1 MKRFFIL
8 FLIFFITC
16 GNTSEI
22 STIETTTT
30 TSKITM
36 PDNDISVTTTTNVCE
51 SYTSVEEKNNCYQSQ
66 QSKKSKII
74 GEDLIFA
81 CENSKEY
88 IYASLFYDYY
98 SSNAFVIELKT
109 IELLDSINDDPYGL
123 GITDNETEIANE
135 LIELYQAFE
144 SGWYGRGNNPIDKD
158 YVNQFYDA
166 DYFDVGLGINPDY
179 EKGKFSGLKDIRLL
193 NDKAWSVIS
202 DSFDILKQKEG
213 VGSLVRRQDSKGF
226 SVVTLLF
233 SQFII
238 NEYADI
244 YNETNPDL
252 SHLNFLYENYLQIS
266 EDFQNIS
273 DQINNF
279 NCSNLSSYT
288 P

>member
-30 TSKITM
+30 THKITM

-109 IELLDSINDDPYGL
+109 
-123 GITDNETEIANE
+123 
-135 LIELYQAFE
+135 IELYQAFE

-244 YNETNPDL
+244 YYETNPDL